1 LIKQNK
7 SVSFITY
14 GCKVNQFDTDKII
27 SNLPNNFSVIDDIS
41 SSDICIINTC
51 TVTDNTDN
59 QFFKDLRRIKRINPK
74 IKTLVTGCLA
84 QTSPEKLRVIDE
96 IDLIVDNANKYLIP
110 KVIKEPDKYNKEIIS
125 NIFDIKDFDDNYDDL
140 KEDRSRAFL
149 KVQDGCNFRCSFC
162 IIPYAR
168 GKSRSM
174 TPRNVISRINSLH
187 EKGFNEIVLTGIHL
201 SSYGK
206 DISSSLIDLL
216 RFIEKETDIPN
227 VRISSIDPADTG
239 FDLISFIGSSKKIC
253 PSFHISLQS
262 ATNQVLKNMRRR
274 YKIEDFDKLIRFIR
288 LNIPESCIGTDV
300 IVGFPEESSENF
312 NETLNY
318 IKSSELNYLHVFP
331 YSDRKGTKASI
342 SKNKVSESEKQN
354 RSKILR
360 KISLDLKIKFANNF
374 IGKELDGIQEKNNK
388 VRTNNYIEVL
398 VESSSYSAGDIAKVL
413 ITDIKKD
420 KAYGRII
427 HPHFQ

>member
-1 LIKQNK
+1 MIKQNK
-7 SVSFITY
+7 SISFITY

-162 IIPYAR
+162 IIQ
-168 GKSRSM
+168 
-174 TPRNVISRINSLH
+174 
-187 EKGFNEIVLTGIHL
+187 
-201 SSYGK
+201 
-206 DISSSLIDLL
+206 
-216 RFIEKETDIPN
+216 
-227 VRISSIDPADTG
+227 
-239 FDLISFIGSSKKIC
+239 IGR
-253 PSFHISLQS
+253 
-262 ATNQVLKNMRRR
+262 A
-274 YKIEDFDKLIRFIR
+274 
-288 LNIPESCIGTDV
+288 
-300 IVGFPEESSENF
+300 
-312 NETLNY
+312 
-318 IKSSELNYLHVFP
+318 HV
-331 YSDRKGTKASI
+331 
-342 SKNKVSESEKQN
+342 
-354 RSKILR
+354 
-360 KISLDLKIKFANNF
+360 
-374 IGKELDGIQEKNNK
+374 
-388 VRTNNYIEVL
+388 
-398 VESSSYSAGDIAKVL
+398 
-413 ITDIKKD
+413 
-420 KAYGRII
+420 
-427 HPHFQ
+427 